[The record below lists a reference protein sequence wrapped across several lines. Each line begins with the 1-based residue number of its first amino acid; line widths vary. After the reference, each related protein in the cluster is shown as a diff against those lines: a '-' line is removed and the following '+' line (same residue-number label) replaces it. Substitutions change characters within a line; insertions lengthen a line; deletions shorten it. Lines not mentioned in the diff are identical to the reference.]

1 VARGTHYSRVS
12 RRSLKEIAQ
21 GSVAGLV
28 AAIAWGGLVSMP
40 MAVHAADLRDFT
52 DAALLNAPLE
62 LDLLNPE
69 VAATDP
75 EVVTADTISQAGM
88 TVPSLWF
95 MEEQIAEQFSPRLVE
110 HWVAYEGSDT
120 RPRRIDL
127 VVNPQIWSIL
137 NYLERYTF
145 INRFG
150 STARDYAY
158 DVRVMN
164 RQNALLG
171 IYSCDYSAIAD
182 TTEPSPAIASG
193 NKQVQATAQ
202 VPWLTSTSTA
212 QVRNCNVYLD
222 SWGPGGLRGR
232 SNPFGEF

>member
-1 VARGTHYSRVS
+1 MARGTQYFKVG
-12 RRSLKEIAQ
+12 RRPLREIGQ
-21 GSVAGLV
+21 GIVAGLT
-28 AAIAWGGLVSMP
+28 AAIACGALASLPTGVY
-40 MAVHAADLRDFT
+40 AADLRDFT
-52 DAALLNAPLE
+52 DAVLLNAPLE
-62 LDLLNPE
+62 LELLNPG
-69 VAATDP
+69 AAEADP

-88 TVPSLWF
+88 TIPSLWF

-110 HWVAYEGSDT
+110 QWLAYEGSDT

-127 VVNPQIWSIL
+127 VVNQQIWSIL

-164 RQNALLG
+164 RQNVLLG

-193 NKQVQATAQ
+193 NKEVQPTAQ
-202 VPWLTSTSTA
+202 APWLTSASTA
-212 QVRNCNVYLD
+212 QARNCNVFLD